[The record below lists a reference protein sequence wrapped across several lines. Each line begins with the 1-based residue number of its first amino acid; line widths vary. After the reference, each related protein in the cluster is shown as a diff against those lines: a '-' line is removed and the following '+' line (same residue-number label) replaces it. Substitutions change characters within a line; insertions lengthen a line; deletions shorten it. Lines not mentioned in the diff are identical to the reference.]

1 MTALRLE
8 GSSTFSKRI
17 SPGADGP
24 GQGRGGQFEYSRP
37 RLFGGITLSRLT
49 AAAAILGAVVGG
61 VVAFGVLRPSGSG
74 SGNGAPPPAVVPVI
88 GPTNGSAAT
97 TVTGAGLPSPSA
109 TPTSPSPQPSSS
121 VTRTPVGASQSPA
134 ASPLPPR
141 AYEGDASGTVLA
153 GGARAGWCGACPDGM
168 KIRFL
173 GEGGTLTFPDVA
185 ASVAGDYTMK
195 IVFTEGDTSGG
206 RTAVVSVDGADAS
219 VYFVGNG
226 DWNSPQTLTLTI
238 HLAAGRNS
246 VEFSNPANV
255 APDIAEIVV

>member
-1 MTALRLE
+1 VTALRLE

-24 GQGRGGQFEYSRP
+24 GQGRGGQFGYPRP
-37 RLFGGITLSRLT
+37 RLFPGLTLTRLT
-49 AAAAILGAVVGG
+49 AAAAVLGAVAGCI
-61 VVAFGVLRPSGSG
+61 VAFGVLRPSG

-97 TVTGAGLPSPSA
+97 TVTGAGLPSPSP
-109 TPTSPSPQPSSS
+109 TPTSPSPRPSGS
-121 VTRTPVGASQSPA
+121 VARTPAGASQSPA

-141 AYEGDASGTVLA
+141 AYEGDASGNVLA
-153 GGARAGWCGACPDGM
+153 GGAKAGWCGACPDGM

-173 GEGGTLTFPDVA
+173 GEGGTLTFPDVR
-185 ASVAGDYTMK
+185 ASAAGDYTMK

-206 RTAVVSVDGADAS
+206 RDAVVSVDEVDTS
-219 VYFVGNG
+219 VYFAGNG
-226 DWNSPQTLTLTI
+226 DWNSPQALTMTV

-246 VEFSNPANV
+246 IEFSNPANV